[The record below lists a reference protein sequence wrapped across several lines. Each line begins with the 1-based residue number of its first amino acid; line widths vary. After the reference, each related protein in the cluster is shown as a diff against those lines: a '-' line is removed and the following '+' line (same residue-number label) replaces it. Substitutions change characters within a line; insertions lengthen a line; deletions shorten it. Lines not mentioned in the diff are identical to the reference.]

1 MEKMSNMIFCCV
13 FFCISMSCSML
24 DTVDSITFD
33 YWRWDKGYI
42 YHVALDDQKGYIS
55 KKSLEGG
62 TDSIQSSTT
71 IPYEKVGN
79 LYEYATKSYICQD
92 STPPYQKKK
101 ADRFNC
107 HIPMRLETVI
117 RCGRQCI
124 KDTLFIPTI
133 DDYEYDYSD
142 NFKMLLNYI
151 LALTD
156 DY

>member
-1 MEKMSNMIFCCV
+1 MG
-13 FFCISMSCSML
+13 

-79 LYEYATKSYICQD
+79 LYQQFGIFQFRTHAHLKQDEIAHLPYI
-92 STPPYQKKK
+92 YY
-101 ADRFNC
+101 
-107 HIPMRLETVI
+107 
-117 RCGRQCI
+117 
-124 KDTLFIPTI
+124 DTEQFLR
-133 DDYEYDYSD
+133 D
-142 NFKMLLNYI
+142 K
-151 LALTD
+151 
-156 DY
+156 

>member
-1 MEKMSNMIFCCV
+1 MG
-13 FFCISMSCSML
+13 

-42 YHVALDDQKGYIS
+42 YHVVLDDQKGYIS

-92 STPPYQKKK
+92 ARIPRP
-101 ADRFNC
+101 
-107 HIPMRLETVI
+107 HIKRKRQIDLIVI
-117 RCGRQCI
+117 YLCG
-124 KDTLFIPTI
+124 
-133 DDYEYDYSD
+133 
-142 NFKMLLNYI
+142 
-151 LALTD
+151 
-156 DY
+156 

>member
-1 MEKMSNMIFCCV
+1 
-13 FFCISMSCSML
+13 MSCCMG

-42 YHVALDDQKGYIS
+42 YHVVLDDQKGYIS

-79 LYEYATKSYICQD
+79 LYEYATKSYICKD
-92 STPPYQKKK
+92 STPSHQKKK
-101 ADRFNC
+101 ADRFDY
-107 HIPMRLETVI
+107 HMPIRLEIVI

-133 DDYEYDYSD
+133 DGYKYDYSD

>member
-1 MEKMSNMIFCCV
+1 MKSLLTILSYCV
-13 FFCISMSCSML
+13 FLCISMSCSML

-42 YHVALDDQKGYIS
+42 YHVVLDDQKGYIS

-92 STPPYQKKK
+92 STPSHQKKK
-101 ADRFNC
+101 ADRFDY
-107 HIPMRLETVI
+107 HMPIRLEIVI

-133 DDYEYDYSD
+133 DGYKYDYSD